1 MMQGTGVFA
10 RALVAAALIACM
22 LQRGGTERGVTAAP
36 AAQTIVAIGDSI
48 VYGLHDAGGAGG
60 WAGRL
65 GSILG
70 QTYPGQQYRVI
81 NAGINGDTSAG
92 VLKRLSRDVIGKNPD
107 LVIVAI
113 GTNDFDYNIP
123 VATFRANLT
132 AILIRLRRETHAAI
146 VAQSFLPEVRVRDDV
161 LRREASYNA
170 VVPQVCRQ
178 LGVGYQDLFDTFLA
192 LGRSA
197 MTSLRHDSEH
207 PTPAGYMYIAAETG
221 AFIQS
226 VYAAADGSLI
236 QARHAPGTD
245 KLLPDDSLDGTSG
258 S

>member
-1 MMQGTGVFA
+1 
-10 RALVAAALIACM
+10 VAAALIAGM

-92 VLKRLSRDVIGKNPD
+92 VLKRLSRDVVGKNPD

-132 AILIRLRRETHAAI
+132 GARPTRRSSPRASCPRCGSATTCCAGRHPTTLWCRRS
-146 VAQSFLPEVRVRDDV
+146 VASW
-161 LRREASYNA
+161 
-170 VVPQVCRQ
+170 
-178 LGVGYQDLFDTFLA
+178 A
-192 LGRSA
+192 LGTRTSSTPSWRS
-197 MTSLRHDSEH
+197 
-207 PTPAGYMYIAAETG
+207 GG
-221 AFIQS
+221 A
-226 VYAAADGSLI
+226 
-236 QARHAPGTD
+236 R
-245 KLLPDDSLDGTSG
+245 
-258 S
+258 